1 MQALPQQQGMGM
13 SGPAVELLPAER
25 ERLRMLFEEELE
37 ISLSRAL
44 KQQARE
50 GRVTAEMVEEQWA
63 TVAQRLARMQDTLM
77 AVVEEQ
83 PEVVKSAI
91 RASLGAAMEATAEK
105 QADQLK
111 VRMPR
116 TMSIPV
122 PRVYH
127 HYQRLQLLALRCP

>member
-1 MQALPQQQGMGM
+1 M
-13 SGPAVELLPAER
+13 SPAVELLPAER

-37 ISLSRAL
+37 ISLARAL

-83 PEVVKSAI
+83 PEVVKGAI

-111 VRMPR
+111 VRRPHAR
-116 TMSIPV
+116 APTDPSPSLVFIIL
-122 PRVYH
+122 H
-127 HYQRLQLLALRCP
+127 HDQRLQLLALRCP